1 MELLQLRYFRDAAEL
16 ENFSKVAEKN
26 MVPQPSISKTIS
38 KLENELGVQLFDR
51 VGKKITLNENGQFF
65 YNKVNVA
72 LRSIDS
78 AVKHFNQPEHSNIHI
93 YIQAGNRF
101 TSMLTADFLTST
113 QDIFLTSVN
122 QVSIQSFN
130 SYDFT
135 FMQLLEDMDDYRYE
149 RLMDDEI
156 VLIVSKDH
164 PLAQYDEM
172 SIKDLSDYPY
182 IAHYR
187 SMNLRD
193 FTDDYCR
200 KVGGF
205 TPGVVFETA
214 DSQAIRYMV
223 SKQKGIALMPA
234 NLFNAQSSEKFKTI
248 RLKEKVYRTLV
259 IAWHKEKIL
268 TDHEQQFLNYTIEW
282 FKNL

>member
-51 VGKKITLNENGQFF
+51 VGKKISLNKDGQYF
-65 YNKVNVA
+65 YNKVNLA
-72 LRSIDS
+72 LRNIDD
-78 AVKHFNQPEHSNIHI
+78 AIKHFNQPAYSNIHI

-101 TSMLTADFLTST
+101 TSMLTADFLTSSH
-113 QDIFLTSVN
+113 DIFLTSVN
-122 QVSIQSFN
+122 QISIKDFS

-135 FMQLLEDMDDYRYE
+135 FMQLLSDMDDYYYKE
-149 RLMDDEI
+149 LMEDEI
-156 VLIVSKDH
+156 VLIVAKDH
-164 PLAQYDEM
+164 PLAVHDEL
-172 SIKDLSDYPY
+172 SIKDLADYPY

-193 FTDDYCR
+193 FTDEYCR
-200 KVGGF
+200 NVGGF
-205 TPGVVFETA
+205 TPGVVFETS

-223 SKQKGIALMPA
+223 AKQKGIALMPA
-234 NLFNAQSSEKFKTI
+234 NHFNAKSSVKFKTI

-259 IAWHKEKIL
+259 IAWHKNKTL
-268 TDHEQQFLNYTIEW
+268 STHEQQFLDFTVDW
-282 FKNL
+282 FKNI